1 MKKGRSFYTVVSIIL
16 IVTFVSSCSKKDHYE
31 QATEVGR
38 TEEARTETSTETS
51 TNSLW
56 SDNKTEEIQT
66 ETAANEST
74 SNTMEAQDNTT
85 IHSYNEA
92 VNEEGMEENK
102 IESNLQ
108 EYEKAAY
115 DSVST
120 FSIDVDT
127 AGYSVI
133 RSNLQNNFLPN
144 PSDVRLEE
152 LINYFHYD
160 YPNPKKN
167 IFNNQK
173 EPFEI
178 VTNLVPCPWNDDF
191 LIAGIG
197 INGEAIDLRNRPS
210 TNLVFLMDVS
220 GSMNDEDKLPLLKES
235 FKLLVNELGEN
246 DRVSIVVYAGASGVI
261 LKGTRGDQKDK
272 ILQALDELEAG
283 GSTNGSEGMLLAYDI
298 AKEYF
303 IKNGNNRVILA
314 TDGDFN
320 VGLSSQDE
328 LLEFIE
334 EKREDGIFLSA
345 LGFGADNRNFET
357 MELLADNGNG
367 QFAYIDSEREA
378 RKVLVEQ
385 LGGTLYTIAKD
396 VKIQVEFN
404 PAVVSEYA
412 LLGYD
417 NRLLEDQEF
426 NDDRVDAGDIGA
438 GHQVTALYMVRLKDG
453 NDELSTVDLRY
464 QSTDNETIGQSM
476 TAENTMAESTK
487 KANEVMFVKLRYKEP
502 KEDESKLIEKIVYT
516 EIDSMT
522 PDLGFALCVAE
533 FGLALRG
540 EFPYSQQQYRL
551 LYDQTMEYVVK
562 QPDQY
567 KIEFVSLI
575 EKASNLVN

>member
-1 MKKGRSFYTVVSIIL
+1 MKKGRRFYTIMSIVL
-16 IVTFVSSCSKKDHYE
+16 IVTLFSSCSKKDNFE
-31 QATEVGR
+31 QTSEVTHTEDAANER
-38 TEEARTETSTETS
+38 
-51 TNSLW
+51 W
-56 SDNKTEEIQT
+56 SDNEATEIQT
-66 ETAANEST
+66 ETASSEPATNS
-74 SNTMEAQDNTT
+74 MEATT
-85 IHSYNEA
+85 DTLSSIFDEEYKNE
-92 VNEEGMEENK
+92 G
-102 IESNLQ
+102 IDESNRESDLQ
-108 EYEKAAY
+108 EYEKASY

-133 RSNLQNNFLPN
+133 RSNLQNNFLPD

-167 IFNNQK
+167 IFNTQK

-178 VTNLVPCPWNDDF
+178 VTNLVPCPWNDEF

-197 INGEAIDLRNRPS
+197 INGESIDLKNRPS

-261 LKGTRGDQKDK
+261 LKGARGDQKDA

-298 AKEYF
+298 AKDYF

-320 VGLSSQDE
+320 VGLSSHDE
-328 LLEFIE
+328 LMEFIE

-417 NRLLEDQEF
+417 NRLLEDHQF

-438 GHQVTALYMVRLKDG
+438 GHQVTALYMVRLKNVN
-453 NDELSTVDLRY
+453 NDASTIDLRY
-464 QSTDNETIGQSM
+464 QSSEEEQIG
-476 TAENTMAESTK
+476 ENTTVESTTSGSVNK
-487 KANEVMFVKLRYKEP
+487 ENEVMFVKLRYKEP
-502 KEDESKLIEKIVYT
+502 KENESKLIEKIVYT
-516 EIDSMT
+516 EIDSVD
-522 PDLGFALCVAE
+522 PDLGFAMCVAE

-540 EFPYSQQQYRL
+540 EFSYSQQQYQL
-551 LYDQTMEYVVK
+551 LYDQTMEYVVER
-562 QPDQY
+562 PDPY